1 MVTESRLTAAI
12 IGAGKIAGMYADP
25 MAERATTHAQ
35 AINKSNNIDL
45 VGIVDSNM
53 MKAQIFA
60 DRWNLPNTFPTVDK
74 LLDTIK
80 CDLIAICS
88 PDQTHAE
95 ILNSIAQ
102 HKASPRFVTAEK
114 PLCTAPDQ
122 LAAIEKNIGG
132 NKNIQIALNH
142 VRRFDARHQMI
153 TKMIAENT
161 WGQPISARWVY
172 YGGWFHTGVH
182 VIDTLQ
188 MLLGDTLQIK
198 EVKSG
203 FTDRAEDPSLD
214 LSMSLSK
221 LPNIPI
227 LIESFPESAFQLF
240 EGEIR
245 FQEGRVRF
253 LDFGE
258 EVYIEK
264 VRVNEISERELGKAE
279 LLAVEDAETPMEKL
293 YNQAIRWL
301 KNGDVGI
308 LNTVDLTSASQIMRL
323 LFKAKACADDY
334 CK

>member
-95 ILNSIAQ
+95 ILNNITQ

-122 LAAIEKNIGG
+122 LAEIEKKVGG

-142 VRRFDARHQMI
+142 VRRFDARASSEGCSVRDRRPRLDSIRSIRSGSGSRPRTARI
-153 TKMIAENT
+153 T
-161 WGQPISARWVY
+161 
-172 YGGWFHTGVH
+172 
-182 VIDTLQ
+182 
-188 MLLGDTLQIK
+188 
-198 EVKSG
+198 
-203 FTDRAEDPSLD
+203 
-214 LSMSLSK
+214 
-221 LPNIPI
+221 
-227 LIESFPESAFQLF
+227 
-240 EGEIR
+240 
-245 FQEGRVRF
+245 
-253 LDFGE
+253 
-258 EVYIEK
+258 
-264 VRVNEISERELGKAE
+264 ELGSSKIG
-279 LLAVEDAETPMEKL
+279 LSSRSSKVLAME
-293 YNQAIRWL
+293 YIPAQMVSHRQ
-301 KNGDVGI
+301 
-308 LNTVDLTSASQIMRL
+308 TSHALPLPWRNSS
-323 LFKAKACADDY
+323 
-334 CK
+334 